1 MDKNIESGRN
11 VVFESEQTGRPRP
24 TPAQTPNMLRWLM
37 SISGGA
43 LKNERQT
50 SYVLAAI
57 AAVAIVVS
65 FYSIFS
71 SGTKI
76 PKEALV
82 HPEYGLPEVD

>member
-1 MDKNIESGRN
+1 MDQNTESGRG

-24 TPAQTPNMLRWLM
+24 APAQTPNMLRWLM
-37 SISGGA
+37 NISGGL
-43 LKNERQT
+43 LKNERQA
-50 SYVLAAI
+50 SYALALI

-71 SGTKI
+71 SGTRI

-82 HPEYGLPEVD
+82 QPEYGLPEAD